1 MTGLGLRRVP
11 RAAARLSRREDGA
24 SALEFAL
31 ISLPLVTILIG
42 FFEFAVITLT
52 ALLLESASLEA
63 ARFGATG
70 ATPQSGTREDELRR
84 IIEERTFG
92 FVDMADLEIETLI
105 YNDFSVIGQPEH
117 YEDANGNGSFDVG
130 ESFDDVNGNGAWDQD
145 QGRAGVGG
153 ADEIVVYSVSYDWTP
168 LTAFMQPVTGELT
181 LTSSI
186 PIRNEPF

>member
-1 MTGLGLRRVP
+1 MTGLGVRRLR
-11 RAAARLSRREDGA
+11 RAAARLPRREDGA

-31 ISLPLVTILIG
+31 ISLPLFTVLIG

-70 ATPQSGTREDELRR
+70 ATPQTGTREEELRR

-92 FVDMADLEIETLI
+92 FVDMTDLDIETLI
-105 YNDFSVIGQPEH
+105 YNEFSAIGQPED
-117 YEDANGNGSFDVG
+117 YEDTNGNGSFDAG
-130 ESFDDVNGNGAWDQD
+130 ESYDDVNGNGTWDAD

-153 ADEIVVYSVSYDWTP
+153 ADEIVVYRVSYDWAP
-168 LTAFMQPVTGELT
+168 LTAFMQPFTGELT

-186 PIRNEPF
+186 PVRNEPF